1 MKINFICTMKTLKN
15 IALIGILVVL
25 FSACGSTPEADPNLI
40 VVKGILKEQG
50 ITTYQYGTHTI
61 SGDDAFF
68 ALSSGEVD
76 LAPYVGKQ
84 VEIRA
89 TRIAG
94 YPVDGGPVY
103 LQVKK
108 VNEL

>member
-1 MKINFICTMKTLKN
+1 MRTIKN
-15 IALIGILVVL
+15 ISLMAILVSL
-25 FSACGSTPEADPNLI
+25 FSACGPTKEIDPNVI

-61 SGDDAFF
+61 SGDDVFF
-68 ALSSGEVD
+68 ALSSGRVD
-76 LAPYVGKQ
+76 LVPYVDKQ

-89 TRIAG
+89 TKIAG

-103 LQVKK
+103 LLVQSVK
-108 VNEL
+108 EL